1 MLERDYYE
9 NGQLKLEHNYEDG
22 KLDGLSKE
30 YFENGQLKYIHNY
43 KNGEYHGLLKGYYID
58 GKLKYEFNYK
68 NDKKD
73 GLCKDYFENG
83 QLKFEGNYKEG
94 KLDGL
99 CKDYFENGQLKFEG
113 NYKEGKF
120 HGLCKGYYETG
131 QLKFEGNYKE
141 GKRHGLCKD
150 YYETGQL
157 EIEENYKED
166 KRHGLRKEYYE
177 DGQLKNEG
185 NYKEEKLNGLCKDYY
200 ETGKLEY
207 EKNYKEGKRHGLCK
221 GYYETGQLK
230 FECNYKEGKL
240 HGLCKDYYETGQLK
254 IEENYKEDKRNGL
267 CKNYFENGKLKL
279 EYNYK
284 EDKKDGLCKEY
295 YEDGQLEL
303 EYNYKEDKRNGL
315 CKKYY
320 EDGQLKF
327 ESNYKEDKRHGLCKG
342 YYENGQLEFECNYK
356 DGKLHGLCKDY
367 YETGKLEHEKNY
379 KEEKLDGL
387 CKSYYETGQLDVEF
401 IYKEGKLDGLCKKYY
416 ETGQLDLE
424 YNYKEGKYHGLCK
437 KYYEDGQLI
446 YEVNYKEDK
455 KDGLDK
461 GFYKTGQLEYEHN
474 YKNDKLDGLCK
485 NYSEDGKL
493 DFENYFENDIRYF
506 GKDYKYFIEN
516 NEEVKEELYYLCDYK
531 NNEIIY
537 QEDLPNNSLNIITRK
552 NYIVLNGE
560 RICISKKV
568 ISNMKEVQNINDN
581 IKLYMNNNYTKLDK
595 NHYKNICSYKDII
608 AEIEVFDKN
617 IFFEREFIKD
627 EMLNGLK
634 VLYKKNNGIR
644 EYIKIELYENNVKI
658 KDNIED
664 RRRLINQY
672 FISNEEK
679 EEWINIPFIEDPN
692 YTSKN
697 SNKNIE
703 NLEASNN
710 KALYIILPIIGVL
723 VLGVILYFAFFK
735 ENNDYQEVST
745 QSTTSYSQ
753 PQAQQEVVKSTVVEN
768 NNLNNYIPT
777 VEDAR
782 YINYKTYYNDY
793 YDYSIDYPDD
803 EYFQISK
810 TYEDGMRLQND
821 NGEVIISLTSNWNP
835 NGESLQQAYDKA
847 VREKPN
853 APYKFLGKTFFTITY
868 EDNGL
873 LVFRKTMYDKNT
885 NKYVY
890 LYVSFPPEYKDYMT
904 PIVERMANSMK
915 KSVSNVTST
924 ANNSYSD
931 SQLENKFG
939 RVVKDKYVGGSFIEF
954 LRNANE
960 NEYYYLRDQFWEI
973 LNTMYVTEDNKT
985 YYYLNDII
993 DQLETKADWDNSSRV
1008 ISLEVK
1014 GNKMYYTV
1022 GFPKGYNANTPSWV
1036 QFEIFERK
1044 FNDGIGLRTAHVSCA
1059 INGVEYKDWDAVY
1072 AIFR

>member
-1 MLERDYYE
+1 MIEKEYYNNGKLKFEYEIKNDEKEGFFREYYE
-9 NGQLKLEHNYEDG
+9 NGQLK
-22 KLDGLSKE
+22 KE
-30 YFENGQLKYIHNY
+30 SCY
-43 KNGEYHGLLKGYYID
+43 KNG
-58 GKLKYEFNYK
+58 KLNA
-68 NDKKD
+68 
-73 GLCKDYFENG
+73 LCK
-83 QLKFEGNYKEG
+83 Q
-94 KLDGL
+94 
-99 CKDYFENGQLKFEG
+99 
-113 NYKEGKF
+113 
-120 HGLCKGYYETG
+120 YYE
-131 QLKFEGNYKE
+131 N
-141 GKRHGLCKD
+141 
-150 YYETGQL
+150 
-157 EIEENYKED
+157 
-166 KRHGLRKEYYE
+166 
-177 DGQLKNEG
+177 
-185 NYKEEKLNGLCKDYY
+185 
-200 ETGKLEY
+200 
-207 EKNYKEGKRHGLCK
+207 
-221 GYYETGQLK
+221 
-230 FECNYKEGKL
+230 
-240 HGLCKDYYETGQLK
+240 
-254 IEENYKEDKRNGL
+254 
-267 CKNYFENGKLKL
+267 
-279 EYNYK
+279 
-284 EDKKDGLCKEY
+284 
-295 YEDGQLEL
+295 GQLEL
-303 EYNYKEDKRNGL
+303 EYTLNEGKIHGL
-315 CKKYY
+315 CKK
-320 EDGQLKF
+320 
-327 ESNYKEDKRHGLCKG
+327 
-342 YYENGQLEFECNYK
+342 YYENGQLEFEYNIK
-356 DGKLHGLCKDY
+356 DDKKEGLCKEYYENGQLKSEYNCKENKVHGLYKDY
-367 YETGKLEHEKNY
+367 YEDGHLKYEANY
-379 KEEKLDGL
+379 KEGNLEGL
-387 CKSYYETGQLDVEF
+387 YKQYYKSGQLEF
-401 IYKEGKLDGLCKKYY
+401 EETYKEGKIYGLFKEYNKNSQLIFEDYY
-416 ETGQLDLE
+416 E
-424 YNYKEGKYHGLCK
+424 NNK
-437 KYYEDGQLI
+437 
-446 YEVNYKEDK
+446 
-455 KDGLDK
+455 
-461 GFYKTGQLEYEHN
+461 
-474 YKNDKLDGLCK
+474 
-485 NYSEDGKL
+485 
-493 DFENYFENDIRYF
+493 RYF
-506 GKDYKYFIEN
+506 GKTYKYSIEN
-516 NEEVKEELYYLCDYK
+516 NQEMTKINYYICDVNDNK
-531 NNEIIY
+531 IIY
-537 QEDLPNNSLNIITRK
+537 QEDYENTSLNLIIRK
-552 NYIVLNGE
+552 NYLVLNGE

-568 ISNMKEVQNINDN
+568 ISDMKELQNINDN
-581 IKLYMNNNYTKLDK
+581 IKLKVNNRYINLDK

-608 AEIEVFDKN
+608 AEIEIPNKE
-617 IFFEREFIKD
+617 IFLEREFIKD
-627 EMLNGLK
+627 GMLNGLK
-634 VLYKKNNGIR
+634 VLYKKNKETNQ
-644 EYIKIELYENNVKI
+644 YIKIELYEKNIQI
-658 KDNIED
+658 KDNIDD

-672 FISNEEK
+672 LISNEEK

-697 SNKNIE
+697 SNENIE

-710 KALYIILPIIGVL
+710 KALYIILPIIGIL
-723 VLGVILYFAFFK
+723 VLGVILYLAFFK
-735 ENNDYQEVST
+735 ENNDYKEVST

-810 TYEDGMRLQND
+810 TYEDGMKLQNN

-873 LVFRKTMYDKNT
+873 LIFRKTMYDKNT

-931 SQLENKFG
+931 SQFENKFG

-954 LRNANE
+954 LRNADE

-1022 GFPKGYNANTPSWV
+1022 GFPKGYNANTPTWV

-1044 FNDGIGLRTAHVSCA
+1044 FNDGVGLRTAHVSCA

>member
-9 NGQLKLEHNYEDG
+9 NGQLKLERNYEDG
-22 KLDGLSKE
+22 KLHGLSKE
-30 YFENGQLKYIHNY
+30 YFENGQLKFIHNQ

-73 GLCKDYFENG
+73 GLCKEYFENG
-83 QLKFEGNYKEG
+83 QLKNEGNFKDG
-94 KLDGL
+94 KLHGL
-99 CKDYFENGQLKFEG
+99 CKDYYETGQLKFEG

-141 GKRHGLCKD
+141 GKFH
-150 YYETGQL
+150 
-157 EIEENYKED
+157 
-166 KRHGLRKEYYE
+166 
-177 DGQLKNEG
+177 
-185 NYKEEKLNGLCKDYY
+185 
-200 ETGKLEY
+200 
-207 EKNYKEGKRHGLCK
+207 
-221 GYYETGQLK
+221 
-230 FECNYKEGKL
+230 
-240 HGLCKDYYETGQLK
+240 
-254 IEENYKEDKRNGL
+254 
-267 CKNYFENGKLKL
+267 
-279 EYNYK
+279 
-284 EDKKDGLCKEY
+284 GLCKEY
-295 YEDGQLEL
+295 YETGQLEL
-303 EYNYKEDKRNGL
+303 EYNYKEG
-315 CKKYY
+315 
-320 EDGQLKF
+320 
-327 ESNYKEDKRHGLCKG
+327 
-342 YYENGQLEFECNYK
+342 
-356 DGKLHGLCKDY
+356 
-367 YETGKLEHEKNY
+367 
-379 KEEKLDGL
+379 
-387 CKSYYETGQLDVEF
+387 
-401 IYKEGKLDGLCKKYY
+401 
-416 ETGQLDLE
+416 
-424 YNYKEGKYHGLCK
+424 
-437 KYYEDGQLI
+437 
-446 YEVNYKEDK
+446 
-455 KDGLDK
+455 
-461 GFYKTGQLEYEHN
+461 
-474 YKNDKLDGLCK
+474 KLDGLCK

-493 DFENYFENDIRYF
+493 AFENYFENDIRYF

-560 RICISKKV
+560 RICISKKI

-581 IKLYMNNNYTKLDK
+581 IKLYMNSNYIKLDK

-679 EEWINIPFIEDPN
+679 EEWINIPFIEDTN
-692 YTSKN
+692 YISKN

-710 KALYIILPIIGVL
+710 KALYTILPIIGVL
-723 VLGVILYFAFFK
+723 VLGVILYFVFFK

-745 QSTTSYSQ
+745 QSATSYTQ
-753 PQAQQEVVKSTVVEN
+753 PQQEVVKPTVVEN
-768 NNLNNYIPT
+768 NNNVNTYIPS

-782 YINYKTYYNDY
+782 YINYRTYYNNY
-793 YDYSIDYPDD
+793 FDYSIDYPDD

-810 TYEDGMRLQND
+810 TYEDGMKLQND
-821 NGEVIISLTSNWNP
+821 NGEVLISLTSNWNP

-853 APYKFLGKTFFTITY
+853 AAYKFLGKTFFTITY

-873 LVFRKTMYDKNT
+873 LIFRKTMYDKDT

-954 LRNANE
+954 LRNADE

-973 LNTMYVTEDNKT
+973 LDTMYVTEDNKT

-1022 GFPKGYNANTPSWV
+1022 GFPKEYNANTPSWV

-1044 FNDGIGLRTAHVSCA
+1044 FNDGIGLRTAHVNCA

>member
-9 NGQLKLEHNYEDG
+9 NGQLKLERNYEDG
-22 KLDGLSKE
+22 KLHGLSKE
-30 YFENGQLKYIHNY
+30 YFENGQLKFIHNQ

-73 GLCKDYFENG
+73 GLCKDY
-83 QLKFEGNYKEG
+83 
-94 KLDGL
+94 
-99 CKDYFENGQLKFEG
+99 
-113 NYKEGKF
+113 
-120 HGLCKGYYETG
+120 YETG

-141 GKRHGLCKD
+141 GNFHGLCKD
-150 YYETGQL
+150 
-157 EIEENYKED
+157 
-166 KRHGLRKEYYE
+166 
-177 DGQLKNEG
+177 
-185 NYKEEKLNGLCKDYY
+185 
-200 ETGKLEY
+200 
-207 EKNYKEGKRHGLCK
+207 
-221 GYYETGQLK
+221 YYETGQLK

-240 HGLCKDYYETGQLK
+240 HGLCKRFYETGQL
-254 IEENYKEDKRNGL
+254 EHEDNYKEGKPHGL
-267 CKNYFENGKLKL
+267 CKGYYENGQLKL
-279 EYNYK
+279 EN
-284 EDKKDGLCKEY
+284 
-295 YEDGQLEL
+295 
-303 EYNYKEDKRNGL
+303 NYKEDKRNGL

-320 EDGQLKF
+320 EDGQLRFEGNFKEDKF
-327 ESNYKEDKRHGLCKG
+327 DGLCKEYYETGQLDLEYNYKEGKLHGLCKSYYENGQLEHEGNCKEDKKHGLCKEYYENGQLKNEINYKEDKRNGLSKEYYETGQLELEHNYKEDKLDGLCKDYYESGQLKLEFNCKEGKLDGLFKRYYEDGQLELEYNYKEDKLDGLCKGYYESGQLKYEDNYKEDKRHGLCKG
-342 YYENGQLEFECNYK
+342 YYENGQLEIEN
-356 DGKLHGLCKDY
+356 
-367 YETGKLEHEKNY
+367 NY

-387 CKSYYETGQLDVEF
+387 CKKYYENGQLEYEDNYKEGKFHGLCKEYYETGQLE
-401 IYKEGKLDGLCKKYY
+401 
-416 ETGQLDLE
+416 LE
-424 YNYKEGKYHGLCK
+424 YNYKEG
-437 KYYEDGQLI
+437 
-446 YEVNYKEDK
+446 
-455 KDGLDK
+455 
-461 GFYKTGQLEYEHN
+461 
-474 YKNDKLDGLCK
+474 KLDGLCK

-493 DFENYFENDIRYF
+493 AFENYFENDIRYF

-581 IKLYMNNNYTKLDK
+581 IKLYMNNNYIKLDK

-644 EYIKIELYENNVKI
+644 EYIKIELYENNIKI

-873 LVFRKTMYDKNT
+873 LIFRKTMYDKNT

-931 SQLENKFG
+931 SQFENKFG

-954 LRNANE
+954 LRNADE

-973 LNTMYVTEDNKT
+973 LDTMYVTEDNKT

>member
-9 NGQLKLEHNYEDG
+9 NGQLKLERNYEDG
-22 KLDGLSKE
+22 KLHGISKE
-30 YFENGQLKYIHNY
+30 YFENGQLKFIHNQ

-73 GLCKDYFENG
+73 GLCKDY
-83 QLKFEGNYKEG
+83 
-94 KLDGL
+94 
-99 CKDYFENGQLKFEG
+99 
-113 NYKEGKF
+113 
-120 HGLCKGYYETG
+120 
-131 QLKFEGNYKE
+131 
-141 GKRHGLCKD
+141 
-150 YYETGQL
+150 
-157 EIEENYKED
+157 
-166 KRHGLRKEYYE
+166 
-177 DGQLKNEG
+177 
-185 NYKEEKLNGLCKDYY
+185 
-200 ETGKLEY
+200 
-207 EKNYKEGKRHGLCK
+207 
-221 GYYETGQLK
+221 YETGQLK

-240 HGLCKDYYETGQLK
+240 HGLCKRFYETGQL
-254 IEENYKEDKRNGL
+254 EHEDNYKEGKPHGL
-267 CKNYFENGKLKL
+267 CKGYYENGQLKL
-279 EYNYK
+279 EN
-284 EDKKDGLCKEY
+284 
-295 YEDGQLEL
+295 
-303 EYNYKEDKRNGL
+303 NYKEDKRNGL

-320 EDGQLKF
+320 EDGQLRFEGNFKEDKF
-327 ESNYKEDKRHGLCKG
+327 DGLCKEYYETGQLDLEYNYKEGKLHGLCKSYYENGQLEHEGNCKEDKKHGLCKEYYENGQLKNEINYKEDKRNGLSKEYYETGQLELEHNYKEDKLDGLCKDYYESGQLKLEFNCKEGKLDGLFKRYYEDGQLELEYNYKEDKLDGLCKGYYESGQLKYEDNYKEDKRHGLCKG
-342 YYENGQLEFECNYK
+342 YYENGQLEIEN
-356 DGKLHGLCKDY
+356 
-367 YETGKLEHEKNY
+367 NY

-387 CKSYYETGQLDVEF
+387 CKKYYENGQLEYEDNYKEGKFHGLCKEYYETGQLE
-401 IYKEGKLDGLCKKYY
+401 
-416 ETGQLDLE
+416 LE
-424 YNYKEGKYHGLCK
+424 YNYKEG
-437 KYYEDGQLI
+437 
-446 YEVNYKEDK
+446 
-455 KDGLDK
+455 
-461 GFYKTGQLEYEHN
+461 
-474 YKNDKLDGLCK
+474 KLDGLCK

-493 DFENYFENDIRYF
+493 AFENYFENDIRYF

-581 IKLYMNNNYTKLDK
+581 IKLYMNNNYIKLDK

-644 EYIKIELYENNVKI
+644 EYIKIELYENNIKI

-873 LVFRKTMYDKNT
+873 LIFRKTMYDKNT

-931 SQLENKFG
+931 SQFENKFG

-954 LRNANE
+954 LRNADE

-973 LNTMYVTEDNKT
+973 LDTMYVTEDNKT